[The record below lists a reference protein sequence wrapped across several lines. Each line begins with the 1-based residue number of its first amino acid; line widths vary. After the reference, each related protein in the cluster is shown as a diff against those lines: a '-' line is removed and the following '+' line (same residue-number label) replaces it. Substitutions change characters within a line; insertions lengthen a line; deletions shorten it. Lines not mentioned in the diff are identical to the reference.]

1 MEETKFQAEY
11 EKVADQLFTYLARAT
26 GDREWAADLLQDA
39 ALRAYSSR
47 ASFRGESSFK
57 TWIYRIAMNV
67 MKNQMTRRGMER
79 KWAREQSMLE
89 PHAQR
94 TAESLL
100 SGKQKAEGLSMA
112 MEMLEESYRR
122 PFLLKHVDGMNYNE
136 IASVLDIG
144 EGAARVRVHR
154 ARHALANL
162 LKGSREDML

>member
-1 MEETKFQAEY
+1 
-11 EKVADQLFTYLARAT
+11 
-26 GDREWAADLLQDA
+26 
-39 ALRAYSSR
+39 
-47 ASFRGESSFK
+47 
-57 TWIYRIAMNV
+57 
-67 MKNQMTRRGMER
+67 
-79 KWAREQSMLE
+79 MLE